1 MTAAKV
7 EPKVVHATCVVER
20 SFSKPAL
27 VVFAALSDPNKV
39 QRWMGGNARE
49 LEDFLVEFKEGGRQV
64 MQYRMGPQSPIAGS
78 VILNEGR
85 YQQIVLG
92 ERIVIASTMKRD
104 GKMFSSSLVT
114 FELVETEAGTD
125 LILTHQGAFFEGAD
139 GPAMREQG
147 WRHLIANLARVVE
160 EDGH

>member
-1 MTAAKV
+1 MTGTKV

-20 SFSKPAL
+20 SFAKPPL
-27 VVFAALSDPNKV
+27 IVFAALSDPSKV
-39 QRWMGGNARE
+39 QRWMGGGSRE

-64 MQYRMGPQSPIAGS
+64 AKYRMGPESPIAGS

-104 GKMFSSSLVT
+104 GKMFSSSQVT
-114 FELVETEAGTD
+114 FELVETETGTD

-147 WRHLIANLARVVE
+147 WRKLMENLAAVVS
-160 EDGH
+160 GQ

>member
-1 MTAAKV
+1 MTEAKV

-20 SFSKPAL
+20 SFSKPAG

-39 QRWMGGNARE
+39 QRWMGGGARG

-64 MQYRMGPQSPIAGS
+64 MAYRMGPETPIAGS

-104 GKMFSSSLVT
+104 GKMFSSSQVT
-114 FELVETEAGTD
+114 FELLETETGTD

-147 WRHLIANLARVVE
+147 WRTLIANLAKVVE
-160 EDGH
+160 EQ

>member
-20 SFSKPAL
+20 SFSKPPL

-64 MQYRMGPQSPIAGS
+64 MSYRMGPQSPIAGS

-92 ERIVIASTMKRD
+92 ERVVIASTMKRD
-104 GKMFSSSLVT
+104 GKMFSSSQVT

-160 EDGH
+160 EDGE

>member
-1 MTAAKV
+1 MTETKM

-20 SFSKPAL
+20 SFAKPAG

-39 QRWMGGNARE
+39 QRWMGGGGHSE

-64 MQYRMGPQSPIAGS
+64 MAYRMGPETPIAGS

-104 GKMFSSSLVT
+104 GKMFSSSQVT
-114 FELVETEAGTD
+114 FELVETGAGTD

-147 WRHLIANLARVVE
+147 WRTLIANLAGVVE
-160 EDGH
+160 EQ

>member
-1 MTAAKV
+1 MTGTKV

-20 SFSKPAL
+20 SFTKPAG

-39 QRWMGGNARE
+39 RRWMGGGAHSE

-64 MQYRMGPQSPIAGS
+64 LSYRMGPGTPIAGS

-92 ERIVIASTMKRD
+92 ERVVIASTMKRD

-114 FELVETEAGTD
+114 FELVENGTGTD

-147 WRHLIANLARVVE
+147 WKGLIANLARVIE
-160 EDGH
+160 EQ

>member
-20 SFSKPAL
+20 SFAKPPAI
-27 VVFAALSDPNKV
+27 VFAALSDPNKV
-39 QRWMGGNARE
+39 QRWMGGGARSE
-49 LEDFLVEFKEGGRQV
+49 LEDFLVEFREGGRQL
-64 MQYRMGPQSPIAGS
+64 MKYRMGPDSPIAGS

-92 ERIVIASTMKRD
+92 ERVVIASTMKRD
-104 GKMFSSSLVT
+104 EKMFSSSLVT
-114 FELVETEAGTD
+114 FELVETDAGTD
-125 LILTHQGAFFEGAD
+125 LIVTHQGAFFEGAD

-147 WRHLIANLARVVE
+147 WRSLIANLAKVVE
-160 EDGH
+160 EQ